1 MGLFD
6 RLKSVRPPS
15 GGVAGKA
22 DDMGQDAARLLA
34 EGGDLEQQGRL
45 DEALLRYEAA
55 VRLAP
60 DLARAHFLRG
70 NILLEKG
77 DAAAAK
83 AAYATALMYKP
94 DSAAA
99 HFNMGNS
106 CVFLGHH
113 DAAVSAYR
121 QALAL
126 KPDFVDAEVALGAA
140 LEELGQFEAAVAS
153 YQRALLIKPDYTEVH
168 YNLGNALKILGRI
181 DEAAASY
188 LRAAAVGARD
198 LEGLKNTGQTLM
210 DLGRPEAAVTAY
222 RMALEIYPSDA
233 DVINCLGAAL
243 KKQGRLEEALIAFRR
258 ALEIRPDAIVHNNMG
273 AALRSLGRLDE
284 AAESYRQALKIRP
297 DFVEAHH
304 NLGNVLAA
312 LSRNDE
318 ALASYHRALEIDPD
332 FAETLCC
339 MGVLLLDI
347 GQFHEAMDS
356 YQRALALKPDYA
368 YAHNNLGNVLQ
379 FFGQFERALKSTRRA
394 LEISPDFIDAHDS
407 LLFMYNYLGE
417 QPASVMLDAARRY
430 GEVVARQVFPNVDGG
445 VFPGLNSGP
454 DPDPERVLRVGLVSG
469 DLCYHPVGFFAE
481 GVVSALASST
491 DRLELFAYPTCIRT
505 DEISE
510 RIKASCRGWYP
521 VAGLSDEFMAKR
533 IRADGIDILIDLSGH
548 TAYNRLPVF
557 AWKPAPVQ
565 VSWLGYFA
573 TTGVA
578 AIDYFVADP
587 WTLPVSEEIN
597 FTEKIWRLPETRF
610 CFTPPDAAVTV
621 SPLPALINGYV
632 TFGCFNNLSKMN
644 DKVVALWARVMKA
657 VPASRLFL
665 KARQLT
671 EASVRKSIAE
681 RFAVHGIDEGRLILE
696 DYVPRENYLAAYQRV
711 DLALDPFPYTGGT
724 TTAEALWM
732 AVPVLTL
739 AGERFISRQGVGL
752 LMNAGLSDWIAS
764 DPDDYVARALA
775 HASDL
780 PRLSALRGNL
790 RAQVLASPVYDAARF
805 AKHFETAL
813 RGMWQQWCGEQT
825 GAKDGN

>member
-6 RLKSVRPPS
+6 RFKPAGPLSR
-15 GGVAGKA
+15 GVAGKA
-22 DDMGQDAARLLA
+22 DDSGLDAARLLE
-34 EGGDLEQQGRL
+34 EGVALEQQGRL

-55 VRLAP
+55 VRVAP

-77 DAAAAK
+77 DAEAAK

-99 HFNMGNS
+99 HYNMGNA
-106 CVFLGHH
+106 CALLGQH
-113 DAAVSAYR
+113 DAAVNSCR

-140 LEELGQFEAAVAS
+140 LEELGQLEAAVAS

-168 YNLGNALKILGRI
+168 YNLANALKLLGRT

-188 LRAAAVGARD
+188 LQAAAVGPRD

-222 RMALEIYPSDA
+222 RMALEIFPADA
-233 DVINCLGAAL
+233 DVHNYLGAAL
-243 KKQGRLEEALIAFRR
+243 KKQGRLEEALMAFRQ
-258 ALEIRPDAIVHNNMG
+258 ALEICPNAVGHNNIG
-273 AALRSLGRLDE
+273 AALRSLGRLDD
-284 AAESYRQALKIRP
+284 AAESYRQALIIRP

-312 LSRNDE
+312 LSRNDD
-318 ALASYHRALEIDPD
+318 ALASYRRALEINPD

-430 GEVVARQVFPNVDGG
+430 GEVVARQVFPNVAGG
-445 VFPGLNSGP
+445 IRHDR

-481 GVVSALASST
+481 GVVSALASRA

-510 RIKASCRGWYP
+510 RIKANCRGWHP
-521 VAGLSDEFMAKR
+521 VAGLSDEYMANR

-587 WTLPVSEEIN
+587 WTLPESEEIN
-597 FTEKIWRLPETRF
+597 FTEKVWRLPETRL
-610 CFTPPDAAVTV
+610 CFTPPDAAVAV
-621 SPLPALINGYV
+621 STLPALVNGYV

-644 DKVVALWARVMKA
+644 DKVVALWARVMEA
-657 VPASRLFL
+657 VPGSRLFL

-681 RFAVHGIDEGRLILE
+681 RFAAHGIDEGRLILE

-752 LMNAGLSDWIAS
+752 LMNAGLPDWIAS

-780 PRLSALRGNL
+780 PRLAALRGNL

-813 RGMWQQWCGEQT
+813 RGMWQQWCSEQASAT
-825 GAKDGN
+825 DAH